1 MEVYEN
7 SSSLSAMLKSI
18 SHLLCHFVFATFIS
32 TALAQTPPSASQI
45 AKYEGLHKAAHF
57 NNLDQIKR
65 LIETKA
71 DLNARDGNGR
81 MPAHVAGF
89 ASNEEALQL
98 LAKAGADMNLL
109 DNDLYDV
116 VTIAAVADD
125 PEMLSA
131 AIEAGNR
138 ADLTTSIYDG
148 TALIAAAHLGHD
160 EVVRRLIK
168 AGAPLDHINN
178 LHWTALIEAVVLGD
192 GGIRHVETARALV
205 EAGADIS
212 IGDRNGITALE
223 HAQKRGYDEMVK
235 VIQSAE

>member
-1 MEVYEN
+1 
-7 SSSLSAMLKSI
+7 MLKYI
-18 SHLLCHFVFATFIS
+18 SHILCTFLFAAFIS
-32 TALAQTPPSASQI
+32 TAMAQTPPSASQI

-57 NNLDQIKR
+57 NDLDAISR
-65 LIETKA
+65 LIKTKA

-81 MPAHVAGF
+81 TPAHVAGF

-109 DNDLYDV
+109 DNNLYDV

-125 PEMLSA
+125 PKMLSV

-160 EVVRRLIK
+160 EVVRRLTK

-178 LHWTALIEAVVLGD
+178 LHWTALIESVVLGN
-192 GGIRHVETARALV
+192 GGERHVKTARALV
-205 EAGADIS
+205 EAGADIT

-223 HAQKRGYDEMVK
+223 HAQNRGYDAMIK
-235 VIQSAE
+235 IIQSAR